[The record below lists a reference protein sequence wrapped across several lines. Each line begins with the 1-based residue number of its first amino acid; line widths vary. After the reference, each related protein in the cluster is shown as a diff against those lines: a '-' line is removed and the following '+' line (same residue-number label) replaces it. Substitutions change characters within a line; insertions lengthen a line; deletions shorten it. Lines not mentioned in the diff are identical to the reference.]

1 MHPAACLFSWI
12 LTALALQ
19 CLGWGGLGIVALVL
33 AGQGRRLWQRWW
45 LLGRRARWLLLTLGL
60 ILAYGTPGEAW
71 LDVPW
76 APTDAGLEQA
86 SLHVL
91 RLIVLLGAL
100 AWLFITLSRE
110 QLMGALWR
118 LLSPLRLLGLD
129 IDQAVVRLALVFEY
143 LDKTPRGGTWRRIL
157 SEADMPALDV
167 AAVRLELSAWDG
179 RDTAGVMA
187 VAGILAVAWALP

>member
-1 MHPAACLFSWI
+1 MHPAACLLSWI

-143 LDKTPRGGTWRRIL
+143 LDKTPRGGPWRRIL

>member
-1 MHPAACLFSWI
+1 MHPAACLLSWI

-100 AWLFITLSRE
+100 AWLFIALSRE

-143 LDKTPRGGTWRRIL
+143 LDKTPRGGPWRRIL